1 MYGTRMGA
9 AHAALDDIIGKAE
22 NAKVKR
28 SMYAETQREKMELV
42 DGIRGSEWN
51 EEMDP
56 ISVSVEDLGAVEHDF
71 GKG

>member
-1 MYGTRMGA
+1 MGA
-9 AHAALDDIIGKAE
+9 AHAALDDIIDKTE

-56 ISVSVEDLGAVEHDF
+56 ISVSVEDLGAVEYDF